1 MAAIDI
7 DVAADLAMIGKIF
20 QCGLGHRIDGEWS
33 GQVLNIKRIR
43 GVWIHPQDLLMRR
56 QGYLRLSFG

>member
-1 MAAIDI
+1 
-7 DVAADLAMIGKIF
+7 
-20 QCGLGHRIDGEWS
+20 
-33 GQVLNIKRIR
+33 LNVKRIR